1 MLATGRCQSSF
12 NLAVNLIKSF
22 LLVGEKK
29 VQHKQFPCSFSALVA
44 FAASFPSPNSAV
56 KSEVLKAEALK
67 GYVYSSVSSCV
78 WNIRLGIKKKTFTC
92 PNKRT
97 NQRKKW
103 KFMKTKSEFFG
114 HFVMHIHCEK
124 NALLHSVFSFR
135 HRISTGS
142 TTTAMAIFLCDQW
155 IIRYARCKCSILYR
169 NLQRVMQ
176 IACAINTSS

>member
-78 WNIRLGIKKKTFTC
+78 WNIRLGIKKKLSHIRINARTKGK
-92 PNKRT
+92 NENLWKR
-97 NQRKKW
+97 NQNSLVILSCIFIAK
-103 KFMKTKSEFFG
+103 
-114 HFVMHIHCEK
+114 K

>member
-78 WNIRLGIKKKTFTC
+78 WNIRLGIKKKLSHVRINARTKGK
-92 PNKRT
+92 NENLWKRNQNSLVILSCIFIAKKMHSFIPFLVSGIESRPEVLQQQWLFFYVT
-97 NQRKKW
+97 NG
-103 KFMKTKSEFFG
+103 SYD
-114 HFVMHIHCEK
+114 MHVV
-124 NALLHSVFSFR
+124 NARFYIAICSV
-135 HRISTGS
+135 
-142 TTTAMAIFLCDQW
+142 
-155 IIRYARCKCSILYR
+155 
-169 NLQRVMQ
+169 
-176 IACAINTSS
+176 